1 MKTLVI
7 SVIRRVTRRRVALT
21 LSAATVLAL
30 LLVVAPAF
38 AGDVYS
44 NIGPAPQ
51 VTGGG
56 IFGRYPIANY
66 QLDQYF
72 PAISVG
78 LTSGVDVSG
87 VVPMIAYFFAQ
98 ALWGITSNH
107 PVWVRVQPGFG

>member
-1 MKTLVI
+1 MKPLII

-21 LSAATVLAL
+21 VSVATVLGL
-30 LLVVAPAF
+30 LLIAAPAF

-72 PAISVG
+72 PGSSASG
-78 LTSGVDVSG
+78 LRAAWTCPASC
-87 VVPMIAYFFAQ
+87 
-98 ALWGITSNH
+98 
-107 PVWVRVQPGFG
+107 R